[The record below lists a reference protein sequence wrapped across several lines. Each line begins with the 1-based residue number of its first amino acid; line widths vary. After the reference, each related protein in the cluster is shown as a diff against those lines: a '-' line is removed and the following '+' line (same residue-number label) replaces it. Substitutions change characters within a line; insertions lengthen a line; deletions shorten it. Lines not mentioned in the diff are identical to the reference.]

1 MRLLLALLL
10 AVLTLSPAARA
21 ATVVIWPV
29 DPVIRAGEQTAAM
42 WLENKGAEPVTLQV
56 RTFAWS
62 QAGGEDQLD
71 AQQAVVASPPIAT
84 VAPGARQ
91 LVRIIRRTPDA
102 APENAYRLL
111 IDELPRPPPTGP
123 DGAVQA
129 RLAVQMRYSIP
140 LFTHN
145 AAAPGPVLGTP
156 QLDARIVAGA
166 SGRMLSIRN
175 TGTAHA
181 RLTDLRLL
189 TGTREVTVRAGLA
202 GYVLPGA
209 VATFELPAGETGR
222 IKVGVNGTDRVLD
235 ERA

>member
-1 MRLLLALLL
+1 MRLLLALLAML
-10 AVLTLSPAARA
+10 VLSPAARA

-29 DPVIRAGEQTAAM
+29 DPVIRPGEQATAM
-42 WLENKGAEPVTLQV
+42 WLENKGNEPVTLQV

-62 QAGGEDQLD
+62 QAKGEDQLD
-71 AQQAVVASPPIAT
+71 AQTAVVASPPIAT

-91 LVRIIRRTPDA
+91 LVRIIRRTPDS

-111 IDELPRPPPTGP
+111 IDELPRPAPAGP

-145 AAAPGPVLGTP
+145 AAVVGAPR
-156 QLDARIVAGA
+156 LDARIVPGTG
-166 SGRMLSIRN
+166 GRMLSIRN

-181 RLTDLRLL
+181 RLTDLRVR
-189 TGTREVTVRAGLA
+189 TGARDVTVQAGLA

-209 VATFELPAGETGR
+209 VATFALPAGEAGR
-222 IKVGVNGTDRVLD
+222 ITVGVNGTDRVLD